1 MNYRY
6 LCKLLGIVLIMMSLP
21 MAFSLPWAFPIFGRA
36 KAFESEGFYGLC
48 GSMAIALSV
57 SALLLFIGRHA
68 QGRLLQRESMA
79 TVGLSWVL
87 ASILG
92 ALPFLLSGVMRDKDH
107 RVTVVDALFESV
119 SGLTCTGASIL
130 TDIENPDLLPRC
142 ILFWRSELHLL
153 GGLGIMVLFVAVLGH
168 GSAGKALMRSESV
181 GPWREAA
188 SGRMQHAAWTFAGL
202 FLALTA
208 VVAIGLKLL
217 GMDWFDSL
225 GHAFGTIATGGFGLK
240 NTSIEHYKDWR
251 IELWIGIFLLIS
263 GLNYGLLYLSLI
275 GQPLKL
281 LRDTEFRAFAGIV
294 VVSILLCALA
304 MFRSQDYLDIAS
316 YNTLT
321 EDQKSQMGDV
331 GRFIVCL
338 RHSFF
343 QVASFITNTG
353 FVSCD
358 FDRWNDTS
366 RGMLL
371 VIAYI
376 GSCAGSTSS
385 SIKVIRYVLLF
396 KLLKQQFTKSFR
408 PNVVQTLRV
417 GGETIDDPEVG
428 RGVMTYFTLVLTV
441 SLIAWL
447 LLITI
452 EPESTWTNSTAPTKS
467 RIVDCASGVTAC
479 FNGVG
484 PGLGVVGAMQN
495 YAAFSAPSKII
506 YIVLMLMGRLEIYVF
521 VVLLM
526 PSFWRTR

>member
-6 LCKLLGIVLIMMSLP
+6 LSKLLGIVLIMLSLP
-21 MAFSLPWAFPIFGRA
+21 MALSLPWAFPAFGRA
-36 KAFESEGFYGLC
+36 REFESEGFYGLC

-57 SALLLFIGRHA
+57 SSLLLFLGRKA
-68 QGRLLQRESMA
+68 QGRLLTREAMA
-79 TVGLSWVL
+79 TVGLSWVC
-87 ASILG
+87 ASLLG
-92 ALPFLLSGVMRDKDH
+92 SLPFLLSGVKRDESH
-107 RVTVVDALFESV
+107 RMTVIDALFESV
-119 SGLTCTGASIL
+119 SGLTCTGASVL
-130 TDIENPDLLPRC
+130 TDIENPELIPAC

-202 FLALTA
+202 FLTLTL
-208 VVAIGLKLL
+208 VVALGLKLL
-217 GMDWFDSL
+217 GMDWYDSL
-225 GHAFGTIATGGFGLK
+225 AHAFGTIATGGFGLR
-240 NTSIEHYKDWR
+240 NTSIEAYNDWR
-251 IELWIGIFLLIS
+251 IELWIGVFLLLS
-263 GLNYGLLYLSLI
+263 GINYGLLYLSLI
-275 GQPLKL
+275 GQPRKL
-281 LRDTEFRAFAGIV
+281 LQDVEFRAFAGIV
-294 VVSILLCALA
+294 IVSILLCAFA

-316 YNTLT
+316 YNTLSD
-321 EDQKSQMGDV
+321 DQKSQYSSI
-331 GRFIVCL
+331 GRFVVCL

-343 QVASFITNTG
+343 QVASVITNTG

-371 VIAYI
+371 VLAYV

-396 KLLKQQFTKSFR
+396 KLLKQQFTRSFR
-408 PNVVQTLRV
+408 PNIVQPLRV

-428 RGVMTYFTLVLTV
+428 RGVMTYFTLALTV

-452 EPESTWTNSTAPTKS
+452 EPESTWTNSSAPTKS
-467 RIVDCASGVTAC
+467 RIVDCASGVAAC

-495 YAAFSAPSKII
+495 YAAFSAPSKVIFML
-506 YIVLMLMGRLEIYVF
+506 LMLMGRLEIYAF
-521 VVLLM
+521 VVLMM